1 MNLKDEFLFD
11 VCFYDFFLEVGFA
24 VKARGCMSLTLPML
38 VPSLQNTAAHQP
50 DMGGSERW
58 VYLTPLKM
66 NVFIEMIS

>member
-11 VCFYDFFLEVGFA
+11 VCFYVFFFGGGFA

-58 VYLTPLKM
+58 CTLPPQKM
-66 NVFIEMIS
+66 NVFL